1 MALPT
6 AERACR
12 PASPNTSTNSHAR
25 TRFAWKGAK
34 ILVNMIFPDIKF
46 VVPDIIVEGLT
57 LLAGKPKIGKS
68 WMLLDMAIAAASG
81 GYTLG
86 DKMVGTVKA
95 DGERA
100 PLNGIKCE
108 QGDVLYCALE
118 DNERRLKSR
127 LLKLLQ
133 GRPTPARLD
142 FITELP
148 RLKLGGLKRIRE
160 WIAAKEKPRLVII
173 DTLAMVKEPAKRTQT
188 AYEADYASVV
198 ELRQLAAEYGVA
210 VIIVHHL
217 RKAEADDAFDTVS
230 GTLGLTGAPDSVLVL
245 KRESNG
251 SVVLHGKGRDL
262 EEIEKAMIFEGEYC
276 TWRIAGEADEIKR
289 STERG
294 VVLNVIVESD
304 EPVGIHDIMAETG
317 MKSQNVRFL
326 LHKLKKEGAIV
337 KVERG
342 KYRRA
347 TVEDLRGRML
357 AMLATE
363 MRPLTMPLTFVT
375 TFAT

>member
-1 MALPT
+1 
-6 AERACR
+6 
-12 PASPNTSTNSHAR
+12 
-25 TRFAWKGAK
+25 
-34 ILVNMIFPDIKF
+34 MIFPDIKF
-46 VVPDIIVEGLT
+46 VVPDIIVEGLI

-347 TVEDLRGRML
+347 TVEDLRG
-357 AMLATE
+357 E
-363 MRPLTMPLTFVT
+363 NVSDVSD
-375 TFAT
+375 